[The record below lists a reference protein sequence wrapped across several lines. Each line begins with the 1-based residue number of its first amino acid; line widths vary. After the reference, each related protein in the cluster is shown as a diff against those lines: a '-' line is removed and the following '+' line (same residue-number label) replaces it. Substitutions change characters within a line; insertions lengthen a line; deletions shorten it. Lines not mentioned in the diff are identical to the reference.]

1 MIRFYVEP
9 KSYVCR
15 CVVVK
20 SSHMAYTQITRC
32 VDGIGDGT
40 VKSDRSVV
48 VLHHFGLGR
57 TIGFHTIGMECNTA
71 MNLGNVQ
78 QRKRRIHF
86 ALRSNYDYYK

>member
-1 MIRFYVEP
+1 M
-9 KSYVCR
+9 
-15 CVVVK
+15 
-20 SSHMAYTQITRC
+20 
-32 VDGIGDGT
+32 
-40 VKSDRSVV
+40 KSDRSVV

-71 MNLGNVQ
+71 MNLENVQ